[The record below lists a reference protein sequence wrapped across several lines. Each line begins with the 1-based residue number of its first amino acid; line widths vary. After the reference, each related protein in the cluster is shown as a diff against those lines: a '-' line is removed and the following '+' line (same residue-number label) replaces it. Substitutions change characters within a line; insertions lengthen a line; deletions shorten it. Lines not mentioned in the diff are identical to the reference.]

1 MKGFYVKAMQD
12 LINLISMMI
21 CRTFSKLK
29 AMKKYLSAA
38 LIVAMTA
45 AACTKETPI
54 VNEENYC
61 FVADFNEDSPVK
73 TVLRP
78 NAGEK
83 KAYVEWLADDQV
95 AVFDGSAKYCYKAAA
110 SGASTN
116 LVPVETSVGDADAF
130 YAIYPYSES
139 ASFADGTLT
148 AELPADQTG
157 VKGSFATHLAVARTT
172 GSNMNFKNLCGLIKV
187 NIAVDNVTS
196 IEFKGNS
203 DEVVAGPVNITFED
217 GAPTYV
223 PAEGSDVK
231 TIVMKPESGKVFE
244 PGDYY
249 FAVLPQKFEAGFT
262 VTSYKND
269 GRKVVRAAVKEGGI
283 VINRSAIATGKAFG
297 ITGQGTEGDPYVIMT
312 VQDMVD
318 MKDLT
323 DMASPTYFKLG
334 DNIDMKDVKTW
345 EAVNSSASPDAIAE
359 IHFDGNNKTISN
371 FAPEAFT
378 GLPSLL
384 GVVYG
389 SCKNLTMTDVSISCP
404 DISHVAPLASY
415 VGFYDGTVKLS
426 GSVDNV
432 HASGSVSGL
441 KVVGGLIGAAVNA
454 TITNSSANVNA
465 ELLKDDNFFVAGFAA
480 QANGAVT
487 FTNCSASGKVIN
499 PNRRAAAFCAGASES
514 NCITGEEGKIVI
526 ENCYATGD
534 VDARYPVAGI
544 FAQTETVT
552 HLHIKNCYATGN
564 FTCERQTGGVLGLIN
579 TSSAKVTVENCYYT
593 GTIKGTLKSSKSD
606 EMNVGGVVGYIAKG
620 TDIVIRNSFAISDLV
635 GTTKKGY
642 VGGVLGCAKAK
653 TTIEN
658 CYADC
663 SISTANFPG
672 GIVGYITDKTEVSIS
687 NSTFAGTGTENVC
700 GGGATPTVKDCSI
713 VSEDLTASQIAA
725 KLGWGENEAWDL
737 TGDAPV
743 LKK

>member
-1 MKGFYVKAMQD
+1 
-12 LINLISMMI
+12 
-21 CRTFSKLK
+21 
-29 AMKKYLSAA
+29 MKKYLSAA

-45 AACTKETPI
+45 AACTKENTI
-54 VNEENYC
+54 VNEEKHC
-61 FVADFNEDSPVK
+61 FTADFNEDSPVK

-83 KAYVEWLADDQV
+83 KAYVEWIAGDQV
-95 AVFDGSAKYCYKAAA
+95 AVFDGSAKYCYKAET

-116 LVPVETSVGDADAF
+116 LIPVETSVGGADTF
-130 YAIYPYSES
+130 YAVYPYSES
-139 ASFADGTLT
+139 ASFANGTVT
-148 AELPADQTG
+148 AELPAAQTG
-157 VKGSFATHLAVARTT
+157 VKGSFATHLAVACTT

-203 DEVVAGPVNITFED
+203 DEIVAGPVDITFEE
-217 GAPTYV
+217 AMPTYV
-223 PAEGSDVK
+223 QAEGSDVK

-249 FAVLPQKFEAGFT
+249 FAVLPQNFAAGFT

-269 GRKVVRAAVKEGGI
+269 GRKVVRSAVKEGGI
-283 VINRSAIATGKAFG
+283 VINRAAIATGKAFG
-297 ITGQGTEGDPYVIMT
+297 ISGQGTEGDPYVIMT

-323 DMASPTYFKLG
+323 DMENPTYFKLG
-334 DNIDMKDVKTW
+334 DNIDMKDIKNW

-389 SCKNLTMTDVSISCP
+389 SCKNLTMTDVQIKCP

-441 KVVGGLIGAAVNA
+441 KVVGGLIGAAVNSI
-454 TITNSSANVNA
+454 ITNSSADVAA
-465 ELLKDDNFFVAGFAA
+465 EITNDENFFVAGFAA

-487 FTNCSASGKVIN
+487 FKNCCASGKVIN

-534 VDARYPVAGI
+534 VEAQYPVAGI
-544 FAQTETVT
+544 FTQTETVD

-564 FTCERQTGGVLGLIN
+564 ITCERQTGGILGLIN

-593 GTIKGTLKSSKSD
+593 GKITGTLKSTNSN

-620 TDIVIRNSFAISDLV
+620 TDIVIKNCFAISDLI

-653 TTIEN
+653 TTIES

-663 SISTANFPG
+663 NITTANFPG
-672 GIVGYITDKTEVSIS
+672 GIVGYISAATTVK
-687 NSTFAGTGTENVC
+687 NSTFAGTGTDKVC
-700 GGGATPTVKDCSI
+700 GGGTPTVENYSI
-713 VSEDLTASQIAA
+713 VSEDLTPSQIAV

>member
-1 MKGFYVKAMQD
+1 
-12 LINLISMMI
+12 MMI

-61 FVADFNEDSPVK
+61 FVADFNEDSQVK

-83 KAYVEWLADDQV
+83 KAYVEWLAGDQV
-95 AVFDGSAKYCYKAAA
+95 AVFDGSAKYCYKAET

-116 LVPVETSVGDADAF
+116 LMPVETSVGGADAF

-148 AELPADQTG
+148 AGLPADQTG
-157 VKGSFATHLAVARTT
+157 VKGSFATHLAVACTT

-187 NIAVDNVTS
+187 NIATDNVTS

-249 FAVLPQKFEAGFT
+249 FAILPQNFAAGFT

-269 GRKVVRAAVKEGGI
+269 GRKVVRSAVKEGGI

-297 ITGQGTEGDPYVIMT
+297 ISGQGTEGDPYVIMT

-323 DMASPTYFKLG
+323 DMENPTYFKLG
-334 DNIDMKDVKTW
+334 DNIDMKDVKNW

-359 IHFDGNNKTISN
+359 IHFDGNNKIISN
-371 FAPEAFT
+371 FAPQTFT

-389 SCKNLTMTDVSISCP
+389 SCKDLTMTNVAINSPKIAFT
-404 DISHVAPLASY
+404 APLASY
-415 VGFYDGTVKLS
+415 VGYYDGENKFS
-426 GSVDNV
+426 GIVDNV
-432 HASGSVSGL
+432 HASGSVVGL
-441 KVVGGLIGAAVNA
+441 KVVGGLIAVAVNA
-454 TITNSSANVNA
+454 TITNSTAAVDA
-465 ELLKDDNFFVAGFAA
+465 TIPAGENFFVAGFAA

-487 FTNCSASGKVIN
+487 FRNCSATGAVSTSH
-499 PNRRAAAFCAGASES
+499 RRAAGFCAGASES
-514 NCITGEEGKIVI
+514 NCISGEEGKILL
-526 ENCYATGD
+526 ENCFATGN
-534 VDARYPVAGI
+534 VAGKYPTSGL
-544 FAQTETVT
+544 FAHTETVDI
-552 HLHIKNCYATGN
+552 LHFKNCYATGSI
-564 FTCERQTGGVLGLIN
+564 TCERQTGGILGLVN
-579 TSSAKVTVENCYYT
+579 TSSASVVVENCYYT
-593 GTIKGTLKSSKSD
+593 GKKIEGTVAPTGKN
-606 EMNVGGVVGYIAKG
+606 ETNIGGVVGFIAKG
-620 TDIVIRNSFAISDLV
+620 KNVSIKNCFAISELV
-635 GTTKKGY
+635 GTTKNGY
-642 VGGVLGCAKAK
+642 VGGILGCVKGAT

-663 SISTANFPG
+663 SMNASFGG
-672 GIVGYITDKTEVSIS
+672 GIVGYISAATTVK
-687 NSTFAGTGTENVC
+687 NSTFAGTGTDKVC
-700 GGGATPTVKDCSI
+700 GGGSTLTVENCLI
-713 VSEDLTASQIAA
+713 VSEDLTPSQIAV
-725 KLGWGENEAWDL
+725 KLGWGEIPVWDL
-737 TGDAPV
+737 TGNAPV